1 MRILTLVLLLLL
13 GWLQYRLWVGEG
25 SLAEVTAL
33 RREILA
39 QGEELERQRTR
50 NRRLQAEVED
60 LRQGQDALEER
71 ARSELGMIKGGEIF
85 LQVIEPQA
93 PASAPVNEGK
103 PSSSAGSAKGS
114 QAASHPVPKTGP
126 ESKPTARPES
136 RTAPKSESKT
146 GD

>member
-1 MRILTLVLLLLL
+1 MRVLTLALLLLL

-25 SLAEVTAL
+25 SLAEVAAL
-33 RREILA
+33 RHEILA

-85 LQVIEPQA
+85 LQVIEPQPPA
-93 PASAPVNEGK
+93 PAPGDEGK
-103 PSSSAGSAKGS
+103 ATASAGSAKGS
-114 QAASHPVPKTGP
+114 QAASHLVPKP
-126 ESKPTARPES
+126 APKPDSKPATRP
-136 RTAPKSESKT
+136 
-146 GD
+146 